1 MTEVTIRALEM
12 ADWEDVAALFLAP
25 ICRWGTLQMPYQ
37 SCDEI
42 KQKLENSPAGVHR
55 LVAVVK
61 DSQKVVG
68 MIGLHTYQ
76 GRRAHVGAI
85 GMSVHD
91 DYQNQGV
98 GSKLMA
104 AVMDLAENW
113 LNLKRLEL
121 TVYTDNPKAIHLYEK
136 YGFVIEGTLR
146 QWALRD
152 GAYIDAYT
160 MARLSNEGRL
170 GNLTALHH

>member
-1 MTEVTIRALEM
+1 MTEVTIRAFEM

-25 ICRWGTLQMPYQ
+25 ICRRGTLQMPYQ
-37 SCDEI
+37 SRDEI
-42 KQKLENSPAGVHR
+42 KQKLANPPAGVHR

-68 MIGLHTYQ
+68 IIGLHTHQ

-121 TVYTDNPKAIHLYEK
+121 TVYTDNSKAIHLYEK

-160 MARLSNEGRL
+160 MARLSN
-170 GNLTALHH
+170 